1 MKLIKLLPILAAD
14 AKKARKNKN
23 QDNRTVERFV
33 ASQITDECSD
43 KIPSSGGDFDTVNEG
58 MSGTIFLNNYK
69 NRIRDL

>member
-14 AKKARKNKN
+14 AKKAQKNKN
-23 QDNRTVERFV
+23 QDNRTVPY
-33 ASQITDECSD
+33 SQITDECSD

-58 MSGTIFLNNYK
+58 MSGAIFLNNYK